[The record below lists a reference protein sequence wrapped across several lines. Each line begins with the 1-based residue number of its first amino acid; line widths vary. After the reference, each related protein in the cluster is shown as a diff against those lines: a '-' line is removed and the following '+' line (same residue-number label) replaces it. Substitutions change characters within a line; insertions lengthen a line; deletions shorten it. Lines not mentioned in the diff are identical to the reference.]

1 MSGKRGVLK
10 SLRMLVPGLLHTCAS
25 SKISGMDVIWTSISL
40 YTQNTQVN
48 KKVTNEA
55 RVNQLVAFGEE
66 VHMILIN
73 GVYSKSAAAKEL
85 LRLDHA
91 NGAKEL
97 EKFYTAQVRDENPF
111 KKTTRLVKVTV
122 PNNAMVHLVGA
133 KVEVEKMT
141 AKEAAKIRA
150 EFNARVKAAYE
161 AN

>member
-1 MSGKRGVLK
+1 MKDAIIYAGYSRLADGTMKFRTATTQKRV
-10 SLRMLVPGLLHTCAS
+10 
-25 SKISGMDVIWTSISL
+25 D
-40 YTQNTQVN
+40 
-48 KKVTNEA
+48 
-55 RVNQLVAFGEE
+55 QLVALGEE
-66 VHMILIN
+66 VHMRIIN
-73 GVYSKSAAAKEL
+73 DVYSKSAAAKEL

-111 KKTTRLVKVTV
+111 KKPTRLVKVKV

-133 KVEVEKMT
+133 KVEVEKMS

-150 EFNARVKAAYE
+150 EFNAKVKAAYE

>member
-1 MSGKRGVLK
+1 MKDAIIYAGYSRLTDGTMKFR
-10 SLRMLVPGLLHTCAS
+10 TA
-25 SKISGMDVIWTSISL
+25 TS
-40 YTQNTQVN
+40 
-48 KKVTNEA
+48 EA

-73 GVYSKSAAAKEL
+73 GVYSKSSAAKEL

-111 KKTTRLVKVTV
+111 RVVKLKV
-122 PNNAMVHLVGA
+122 PSVAMQQLVGA
-133 KVEVEKMT
+133 QIEEEPLT
-141 AKEAAKIRA
+141 AKEARKIRA
-150 EFNARVKAAYE
+150 EFNRKVKAAYE

>member
-1 MSGKRGVLK
+1 MKDAIIYAGYSR
-10 SLRMLVPGLLHTCAS
+10 LVDGTMKFRTA
-25 SKISGMDVIWTSISL
+25 
-40 YTQNTQVN
+40 
-48 KKVTNEA
+48 TNEA

-73 GVYSKSAAAKEL
+73 PVYTKSAAAKEL
-85 LRLDHA
+85 LRINHA

-97 EKFYTAQVRDENPF
+97 EAFYVSQVRDENPF
-111 KKTTRLVKVTV
+111 KKTTRLVKVKV

-150 EFNARVKAAYE
+150 EWNRKHAHLSYDGE
-161 AN
+161 

>member
-1 MSGKRGVLK
+1 MKDAIIYAGYSRLADGTMKFR
-10 SLRMLVPGLLHTCAS
+10 TA
-25 SKISGMDVIWTSISL
+25 
-40 YTQNTQVN
+40 
-48 KKVTNEA
+48 TNEA

-91 NGAKEL
+91 NGAKAL
-97 EKFYTAQVRDENPF
+97 EQFYTKFVKDENPF
-111 KKTTRLVKVTV
+111 KVVKVKVPTV
-122 PNNAMVHLVGA
+122 FMQKLVGA
-133 KVEVEKMT
+133 QIEEEPLT

-150 EFNARVKAAYE
+150 EFNRKVKEAYE

>member
-1 MSGKRGVLK
+1 MKDAIIYAGYSRLADGTMKFR
-10 SLRMLVPGLLHTCAS
+10 TA
-25 SKISGMDVIWTSISL
+25 
-40 YTQNTQVN
+40 
-48 KKVTNEA
+48 TNEA

-91 NGAKEL
+91 NGVKEL

-111 KKTTRLVKVTV
+111 RVVKLKV
-122 PNNAMVHLVGA
+122 PSVAMQQLVGA
-133 KVEVEKMT
+133 EIEEEPLT
-141 AKEAAKIRA
+141 AKEARKIRA
-150 EFNARVKAAYE
+150 EFNRRVKAAYE

>member
-1 MSGKRGVLK
+1 MKDAIIYAGYSRLADGTMKFR
-10 SLRMLVPGLLHTCAS
+10 TA
-25 SKISGMDVIWTSISL
+25 
-40 YTQNTQVN
+40 
-48 KKVTNEA
+48 TNEA

-73 GVYSKSAAAKEL
+73 PVYTKSAAAKEL

-111 KKTTRLVKVTV
+111 RVVKLKV
-122 PNNAMVHLVGA
+122 PSVAMQQLVGA
-133 KVEVEKMT
+133 RIEEEPLT
-141 AKEAAKIRA
+141 AKEARKIRA
-150 EFNARVKAAYE
+150 EFNRQVKAAYE